1 MKSNQI
7 IDIDSSLHYSVCANL
22 WKVHLS
28 NKQILTKSA
37 VRNVWRLVML
47 NLVSKDRVPWVITS
61 NWGSKACISP
71 VPYTARAYDKSEY

>member
-7 IDIDSSLHYSVCANL
+7 INIDSSLRYSVCANL
-22 WKVHLS
+22 WKDYT

-47 NLVSKDRVPWVITS
+47 NLVSKDRVPWVIKS